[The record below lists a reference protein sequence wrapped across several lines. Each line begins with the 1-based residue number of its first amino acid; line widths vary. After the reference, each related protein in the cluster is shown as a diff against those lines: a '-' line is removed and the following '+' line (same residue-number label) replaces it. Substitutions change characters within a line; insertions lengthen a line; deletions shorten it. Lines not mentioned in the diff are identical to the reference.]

1 MQRIV
6 ELFKI
11 DTLETAKGMLMSA
24 LLCLI
29 VVIALQKYL
38 NTHVITHIVN
48 NVVSVIIV
56 VLLMFSV
63 SRIVLSIDYIKNVIY
78 MPNSQIETVAIE
90 PTTQMQTQEMR
101 VVKFVSTQTEYV
113 VTNGGTVVCDLYSIE
128 DAEITLQD
136 IQIPKEITADV
147 QISKDEKHYIIMFQ
161 NVRGAAG
168 AYTIRLRD
176 TEWQILINITD
187 ELISSEVQMQCVPS
201 KTQLKAG
208 ETMTLTVIYTG
219 VGITNKTSTNYLSIE
234 YLNLINCVGN
244 CVVEKISTDTYCIAI
259 KDFGVLDSTKEVSVN
274 ILNGSV
280 VDSTGIG
287 CNGASI
293 DITYI
298 E

>member
-38 NTHVITHIVN
+38 NTHVIKHILN
-48 NVVSVIIV
+48 TLISLIIV
-56 VLLMFSV
+56 VLLMLNTT
-63 SRIVLSIDYIKNVIY
+63 RIVLSLDYIKNEMSIE
-78 MPNSQIETVAIE
+78 NSQKETVATEMSI
-90 PTTQMQTQEMR
+90 QTQEMG
-101 VVKFVSTQTEYV
+101 VIKYVSTQTEYV

-128 DAEITLQD
+128 DTEITIQD
-136 IQIPKEITADV
+136 LQIPKEITADV

-161 NVRGAAG
+161 NVHGAEG
-168 AYTIRLRD
+168 AYQIRLRD

-187 ELISSEVQMQCVPS
+187 ELVSNEVQMQCIPS
-201 KTQLKAG
+201 KTQLKDG
-208 ETMTLTVIYTG
+208 DTLTMTVTYTG

-244 CVVEKISTDTYCIAI
+244 CVIEKISTDTYCIVI
-259 KDFGVLDSTKEVSVN
+259 KDFGVLDTTKDVSVN

-280 VDSTGIG
+280 VDSAGIG
-287 CNGASI
+287 CNGVKI

-298 E
+298 